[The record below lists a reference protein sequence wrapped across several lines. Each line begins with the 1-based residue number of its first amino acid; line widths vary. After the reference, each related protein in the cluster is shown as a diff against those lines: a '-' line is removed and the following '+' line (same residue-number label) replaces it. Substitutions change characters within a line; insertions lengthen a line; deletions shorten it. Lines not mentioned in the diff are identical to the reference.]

1 MERRTKRTGERR
13 PAKDKQESEA
23 GQNSNSGPLG
33 SKTSVEEVT
42 GVRRVPKGPGETQG
56 TGVLRF
62 TEPLRCCP
70 NGEKQKGFLRFFTF
84 TRI

>member
-1 MERRTKRTGERR
+1 MERGGQPKTNERAKQARTAALG
-13 PAKDKQESEA
+13 P
-23 GQNSNSGPLG
+23 GPLG
-33 SKTSVEEVT
+33 SKTRVEEVT
-42 GVRRVPKGPGETQG
+42 GVRHVPKGPGETQG